1 MKVFLLIAALSVFV
15 EKTPFQPVHA
25 NEHAGFVYA
34 DSVLKWLKTG
44 NNEFVHNEF
53 NVHGIDSSLRVAI
66 SKEQHPKAVILTCS
80 DSRVPPELI
89 FNKGLGDLFV
99 IRVAGNIEDDAVVA
113 SIEYAVEHL
122 HTTLVVV
129 MGHKNCGA
137 VGAAIA
143 DLQNPDNKIDDHLR
157 TLTDKIEEAITTV
170 NLKENDFSQ
179 KALLSNVIFTVSSLS
194 KSRPVLDAAVKK
206 GELKIV
212 GAVYDLTTGK
222 VEWL

>member
-53 NVHGIDSSLRVAI
+53 NVHGIDSSLIVAI